1 VEYLPDPANPA
12 RRFSL
17 SYQELREE
25 HERMV
30 TLDDAG
36 FVAELPAAAHLAC
49 IVGWL
54 KELGPAA
61 TIGDG
66 GIVHELVHL
75 MHMGPSG
82 TTQPLAEIRAQFARL
97 LFLAP

>member
-1 VEYLPDPANPA
+1 MEYIPDPSNPD

-30 TLDDAG
+30 ALDDAA

-49 IVGWL
+49 IIGWL
-54 KELGPAA
+54 KELGPSA

-82 TTQPLAEIRAQFARL
+82 TTQPLAEIRDQFARSL
-97 LFLAP
+97 LLAP